1 MKHTCQKLLAGFL
14 AVSVMISLCVI
25 SAFADDT
32 ASPTSGTGTDAAP
45 SPQVMGVARVTSE
58 TLRIRTSADLGGT
71 VLGLASRNAVVAVYG
86 QSGEWHHIAYNGMDG
101 YVYGDFISYTESAHG
116 LTTAAGKVTA
126 SDAALRTAASDQ
138 AAPIATVAQGT
149 PLYVTGFQSGWYQ
162 IAYAGYIGYVPSASL
177 MLTDPTAAG
186 SVTYGIV
193 NDSEVR
199 LRSGA
204 GTDTD
209 VVTFLDKNSL
219 VTVAETLDGWYRVT
233 TDTASGYIA
242 SDFLS
247 VLPTALTVS
256 STGTVA
262 VGRVLDPE
270 VLLRT
275 APAADADSLAVPG
288 AGALVS
294 ILQSQDG
301 WYRVNSEGQEGYISA
316 NYLSAQTAVYGLSTY
331 GKLTGDAMLRTQP
344 SGGSDAL
351 TQISGDSYVDVSGF
365 VGGWYLVTYNGQT
378 GYVTGD
384 SLYMTRVK
392 EVPAAPAAAASSSSS
407 SVSAPSS
414 STLPSGASA
423 GSGSYESVVSLA
435 QSFLGVPYVYGGA
448 SPSGFDCSGFTMYVF
463 AQFGYGLPHG
473 ATGQL
478 NYGSVV
484 SQSDLQPGDL
494 VFFQDYNYSYSAAS
508 HVGIYIGGGQFIHA
522 SSASN
527 SYCVTI
533 SSLGE
538 SYYASHYLTG
548 RRL

>member
-14 AVSVMISLCVI
+14 AASVMISLCVI

-32 ASPTSGTGTDAAP
+32 ASPTLDTGASSAP
-45 SPQVMGVARVTSE
+45 SPQVMGVARVISE

-71 VLGLASRNAVVAVYG
+71 VLGLASRNVIVAVYG
-86 QSGEWHHIAYNGMDG
+86 QSGEWNHIAYNGMDG
-101 YVYGDFISYTESAHG
+101 YVYGDFISYTESAHN

-126 SDAALRTAASDQ
+126 SDVTLRTAASDQ
-138 AAPIATVAQGT
+138 AAPLATVAQST

-177 MLTDPTAAG
+177 MLTDPSAAG
-186 SVTYGIV
+186 SVTYGVV

-209 VVTFLDKNSL
+209 VITFLDKNSIM
-219 VTVAETLDGWYRVT
+219 TVAETLDGWYRVT
-233 TDTASGYIA
+233 TGTAAGYIA
-242 SDFLS
+242 SNFLS

-270 VLLRT
+270 VLLRS

-294 ILQSQDG
+294 ILRSQDG
-301 WYRVNSEGQEGYISA
+301 WYLVNSEGQEGYISA
-316 NYLSAQTAVYGLSTY
+316 NYISAQTAVYGLSTY
-331 GKLTGDAMLRTQP
+331 GKLTDDATLRTQP

-351 TQISGDSYVDVSGF
+351 TKISGGSYVDVSGF
-365 VGGWYLVTYNGQT
+365 VGGWYLVTYDGHT

-384 SLYMTRVK
+384 SLYMTSVR
-392 EVPAAPAAAASSSSS
+392 EVPAVPAVAASSSSS
-407 SVSAPSS
+407 SAAAPSS
-414 STLPSGASA
+414 SLPSGASA
-423 GSGSYESVVSLA
+423 GSGSYGSVVSLA
-435 QSFLGVPYVYGGA
+435 QSFLGVSYVYGGA

-522 SSASN
+522 SSSSN

>member
-14 AVSVMISLCVI
+14 AASVMISLCVI

-32 ASPTSGTGTDAAP
+32 ASPTLDTGASSAP
-45 SPQVMGVARVTSE
+45 SPQVMGVARVISE

-71 VLGLASRNAVVAVYG
+71 VLGLASRNVIVAVYG
-86 QSGEWHHIAYNGMDG
+86 QSGEWNHIAYNGMDG
-101 YVYGDFISYTESAHG
+101 YVYGDFISYTESAHN
-116 LTTAAGKVTA
+116 LTTAAGKVTT
-126 SDAALRTAASDQ
+126 SDATLRTAASDQ
-138 AAPIATVAQGT
+138 AAPLATVAQST

-177 MLTDPTAAG
+177 MLTDPSAAG
-186 SVTYGIV
+186 SVTYGVV

-209 VVTFLDKNSL
+209 VITFLDKNSIM
-219 VTVAETLDGWYRVT
+219 TVAETLDGWYRVT
-233 TDTASGYIA
+233 TGTAAGYIA
-242 SDFLS
+242 SNFLS

-270 VLLRT
+270 VLLRS

-294 ILQSQDG
+294 ILRSQDG
-301 WYRVNSEGQEGYISA
+301 WYLVNSEGQEGYISA
-316 NYLSAQTAVYGLSTY
+316 NYISAQTAVYGLSTY
-331 GKLTGDAMLRTQP
+331 GKLTDDATLRTQP

-351 TQISGDSYVDVSGF
+351 TKISGGSYVDVSGF
-365 VGGWYLVTYNGQT
+365 VGGWYLVTYDGHT

-384 SLYMTRVK
+384 SLYMTSVR
-392 EVPAAPAAAASSSSS
+392 EVPAVPAVAASSSSS
-407 SVSAPSS
+407 SAAAPSS
-414 STLPSGASA
+414 SLPSGASA
-423 GSGSYESVVSLA
+423 GSGSYGSVVSLA
-435 QSFLGVPYVYGGA
+435 QSFLGVSYVYGGA

-522 SSASN
+522 SSSSN